1 MARVKI
7 LLVDGEVKAAERL
20 RQGLAEAGFKVD
32 LARHHHEGLHL
43 LRQDAYDLVIFDA
56 PLTTPGLAELR
67 QWLDR
72 ERMAPKL
79 LFLTASDHLKDCGVP
94 PRLDP
99 CDHLA
104 KPFSFSELL
113 ARVRTLVHSERV
125 NSSDSML
132 RVADLE
138 LDLVNRLASRQ
149 GRLIALTARELALL
163 ESMMRRQGEVLPAS
177 LIAAHV
183 WDMPFGHEKHM
194 IEAVVRRLR
203 GNISPK
209 PEVNFIHAV
218 RGMGYVFEAPD
229 STAVTGQ

>member
-1 MARVKI
+1 MKI

-20 RQGLAEAGFKVD
+20 RQGLAEAGFTVD

-43 LRQDAYDLVIFDA
+43 LRQDAYDLVIFDG
-56 PLTTPGLAELR
+56 PLTTPDLAELR

-79 LFLTASDHLKDCGVP
+79 LFLTAPDHPKGCGELRQP
-94 PRLDP
+94 G
-99 CDHLA
+99 CFDHLA

-125 NSSDSML
+125 NSADSML

-149 GRLIALTARELALL
+149 GRLIALTAREFALL
-163 ESMMRRQGEVLPAS
+163 ELMMRRQGEVLPAS
-177 LIAAHV
+177 LIASHV
-183 WDMPFGHEKHM
+183 WDMPFGNEKHM

-203 GNISPK
+203 GKISPE
-209 PEVNFIHAV
+209 PELNFIHAV
-218 RGMGYVFEAPD
+218 RGMGYVFEVPH
-229 STAVTGQ
+229 STAVREQ